1 MSRVINRGKRPGE
14 NTLSAD
20 QMEEAVRMANLVE
33 PGSDRI
39 TLEDVTPLNRMC
51 NLHNFSLETRV
62 LDRFDQT
69 GQ

>member
-1 MSRVINRGKRPGE
+1 
-14 NTLSAD
+14 
-20 QMEEAVRMANLVE
+20 MEEAVRMANLVE